1 MKYQGGA
8 IGEVIFSHRYLLK
21 GRKLWYS
28 VRTGII
34 LLGTI
39 LYQFLLTYLPAYAV
53 GLLTSS
59 RANMFGKLAIYTIAL
74 YLIMIAVKRVERTTD
89 RVVNNTRLR
98 KAQEYYVAFCQAD
111 YEKIDSSQFLVQY
124 EAGRDSF
131 YDGFHSGFHHMISDF
146 RMLLLGVVGFFVYCV
161 IEAGIDFRIVF
172 LQTGLSSIS
181 LLLSGLQKRW
191 MTNHEETWKA
201 LDVKLAYL
209 SRESVHIQNAKDIR
223 LYSMKPWLLKNGM
236 N

>member
-59 RANMFGKLAIYTIAL
+59 RTNMFGKLAIYT
-74 YLIMIAVKRVERTTD
+74 
-89 RVVNNTRLR
+89 
-98 KAQEYYVAFCQAD
+98 VA
-111 YEKIDSSQFLVQY
+111 
-124 EAGRDSF
+124 
-131 YDGFHSGFHHMISDF
+131 
-146 RMLLLGVVGFFVYCV
+146 
-161 IEAGIDFRIVF
+161 
-172 LQTGLSSIS
+172 
-181 LLLSGLQKRW
+181 LLSLI
-191 MTNHEETWKA
+191 
-201 LDVKLAYL
+201 
-209 SRESVHIQNAKDIR
+209 HI
-223 LYSMKPWLLKNGM
+223 
-236 N
+236 

>member
-111 YEKIDSSQFLVQY
+111 YEKSTVLNSWFNMRPVGIPFTT
-124 EAGRDSF
+124 
-131 YDGFHSGFHHMISDF
+131 GFTAAFI
-146 RMLLLGVVGFFVYCV
+146 
-161 IEAGIDFRIVF
+161 
-172 LQTGLSSIS
+172 T
-181 LLLSGLQKRW
+181 
-191 MTNHEETWKA
+191 
-201 LDVKLAYL
+201 
-209 SRESVHIQNAKDIR
+209 
-223 LYSMKPWLLKNGM
+223 
-236 N
+236 

>member
-1 MKYQGGA
+1 MIGYEISRRS

-111 YEKIDSSQFLVQY
+111 YEKSTVLNSWFNMRPVGIPFTT
-124 EAGRDSF
+124 
-131 YDGFHSGFHHMISDF
+131 GFTAAFI
-146 RMLLLGVVGFFVYCV
+146 
-161 IEAGIDFRIVF
+161 
-172 LQTGLSSIS
+172 T
-181 LLLSGLQKRW
+181 
-191 MTNHEETWKA
+191 
-201 LDVKLAYL
+201 
-209 SRESVHIQNAKDIR
+209 
-223 LYSMKPWLLKNGM
+223 
-236 N
+236 